1 MAADDEGDDEGRFT
15 GPPAPDDRLW
25 RHPSEVS
32 GPGDL
37 PSAMAAGARV
47 TPRRRSRGAAVLV
60 AAGLAGAALM
70 LVVLASTGSLDDR
83 GDLRSAGSAGRVV
96 TTIAPI
102 ALVERFHQGVLAVR
116 ADRHGAAV
124 TGSAVVLRTDG
135 YLVTALAMAAGA
147 DAIAVVLPDGRH
159 LAATVV
165 GNDVDHGLALL
176 HVRAWHL
183 QLPRVS
189 SSAQVHRGDPAV
201 AVGVATDGGSAIVT
215 TGVVRGVGLRAV
227 SQAANGRKVALDGLV
242 GLDRDYPGAAD
253 GGGLFGADGA
263 LVGLCMPAVDSPD
276 APTSSSTLA
285 TTSMISTSTSTSGG
299 TSGTSAASYAI
310 PWSTVTQ
317 VTAGMLRRADAA
329 TDWLGA
335 KGRALTVAEAR
346 RWNVDRAAVLT
357 SVTAGSPAAAAGL
370 REGDV
375 VLRIGGVRAGSLID
389 ANRLTQQLDPG
400 QPIVVAYLRD
410 GKIKRATIAPRATTT
425 TTVGGSS

>member
-1 MAADDEGDDEGRFT
+1 MAADDEGDEEGRFT

-37 PSAMAAGARV
+37 PSAIATGARV
-47 TPRRRSRGAAVLV
+47 APRRRSRGAAVVV

-83 GDLRSAGSAGRVV
+83 GDLRSAGTAGRVV
-96 TTIAPI
+96 TTITPI

-135 YLVTALAMAAGA
+135 YLVTALAMAAGS
-147 DAIAVVLPDGRH
+147 DALAVVLPDGRH

-165 GNDVDHGLALL
+165 SNDVDHGLALL

-189 SSAQVHRGDPAV
+189 SAAQVHRGDPAV

-227 SQAANGRKVALDGLV
+227 IQAANGRKVALGGLV
-242 GLDRDYPGAAD
+242 GLDRDYPGVAD
-253 GGGLFGADGA
+253 GGGLFGADGS
-263 LVGLCMPAVDSPD
+263 LVGLCTPVADSPD
-276 APTSSSTLA
+276 APGSSSTLA
-285 TTSMISTSTSTSGG
+285 ATGIISTSSSGAAP
-299 TSGTSAASYAI
+299 GTSAASYAI

-335 KGRALTVAEAR
+335 KGRALTAAEAR
-346 RWNVDRAAVLT
+346 RWNVDRAAVIT
-357 SVTAGSPAAAAGL
+357 SVAKGSPAADAGL

-375 VLRIGGVRAGSLID
+375 VLRIGGVRAGSLVD

-410 GKIKRATIAPRATTT
+410 GKVQRVTISPDATTT
-425 TTVGGSS
+425 TALSGSS

>member
-37 PSAMAAGARV
+37 PSATTAGAGVTTRV
-47 TPRRRSRGAAVLV
+47 RPRGAAVLV
-60 AAGLAGAALM
+60 AAGLLGAALM
-70 LVVLASTGSLDDR
+70 LVVLASTGSLDD
-83 GDLRSAGSAGRVV
+83 GGNLRSAGSPGRVV
-96 TTIAPI
+96 TTITPI

-116 ADRHGAAV
+116 ADRHGAAA

-135 YLVTALAMAAGA
+135 YLVTALAMASGA

-165 GNDVDHGLALL
+165 GNDVEHGLALL

-183 QLPRVS
+183 QLPRVAG
-189 SSAQVHRGDPAV
+189 SAQLHQGDPAV
-201 AVGVATDGGSAIVT
+201 AVGVAADGESAIVT

-227 SQAANGRKVALDGLV
+227 TEAAGGRKVALDGLV
-242 GLDRDYPGAAD
+242 GLDRDYPGSAD

-263 LVGLCMPAVDSPD
+263 LVGLCMPAADRTN
-276 APTSSSTLA
+276 APTSISVVTSSST
-285 TTSMISTSTSTSGG
+285 SGSDPG
-299 TSGTSAASYAI
+299 MPAASYAI
-310 PWSTVTQ
+310 PWTTVTQ

-329 TDWLGA
+329 TEWLGA
-335 KGRALTVAEAR
+335 KGRALTATEAK
-346 RWNVDRAAVLT
+346 RWNLAQAAVLT
-357 SVTAGSPAAAAGL
+357 SVTAGSPAATAGL

-375 VLRIGGVRAGSLID
+375 VLRIGGVRASSLID

-410 GKIKRATIAPRATTT
+410 GKVARATIAADATTT

>member
-37 PSAMAAGARV
+37 PSAIAAGARV
-47 TPRRRSRGAAVLV
+47 TPGRRSRGAAVLV

-70 LVVLASTGSLDDR
+70 LVVLAATGSLADK

-96 TTIAPI
+96 TTITPI

-135 YLVTALAMAAGA
+135 YLVTALAMATGA

-165 GNDVDHGLALL
+165 GHDVEHGLALL

-189 SSAQVHRGDPAV
+189 GSAQVHQGDLAV

-227 SQAANGRKVALDGLV
+227 TEAANGRKVALGGLV
-242 GLDRDYPGAAD
+242 GLDRDYPGVAD
-253 GGGLFGADGA
+253 GGGLFAADGA
-263 LVGLCMPAVDSPD
+263 LVGLCMPATDSPD

-285 TTSMISTSTSTSGG
+285 TISTSTSTSGG

-329 TDWLGA
+329 TEWLGA
-335 KGRALTVAEAR
+335 KGRALTAAESR
-346 RWNVDRAAVLT
+346 RWNLDRAAVLT

-375 VLRIGGVRAGSLID
+375 VLRIGGIRAGSLID

-410 GKIKRATIAPRATTT
+410 GKVKRATIARDATTT
-425 TTVGGSS
+425 TTVSGSS

>member
-37 PSAMAAGARV
+37 PSATTAGTGVTTRAR
-47 TPRRRSRGAAVLV
+47 PRGAAVLV
-60 AAGLAGAALM
+60 AAGLLGAALM
-70 LVVLASTGSLDDR
+70 LVVLASTGSLDD
-83 GDLRSAGSAGRVV
+83 GGGLRSAGSGGGVV
-96 TTIAPI
+96 TTITPI
-102 ALVERFHQGVLAVR
+102 ALVERFHQGVLAIQ
-116 ADRHGAAV
+116 ADRHGAAA

-135 YLVTALAMAAGA
+135 YLVTALAMASGA

-183 QLPRVS
+183 QLPRVAGS
-189 SSAQVHRGDPAV
+189 TQLHQGDPAV
-201 AVGVATDGGSAIVT
+201 AVGVAADGESAIVT

-227 SQAANGRKVALDGLV
+227 TEAAGGRKVALDGLV

-253 GGGLFGADGA
+253 GGGLFRADGA
-263 LVGLCMPAVDSPD
+263 LVGLCMPAADHTN
-276 APTSSSTLA
+276 APTSISAVTSSST
-285 TTSMISTSTSTSGG
+285 SGG
-299 TSGTSAASYAI
+299 DPGMSAASYAI
-310 PWSTVTQ
+310 PWTTVTQ

-329 TDWLGA
+329 TEWLGA
-335 KGRALTVAEAR
+335 RGRALTAIEAK
-346 RWNVDRAAVLT
+346 RWNLAQAAVLT
-357 SVTAGSPAAAAGL
+357 SVTKGSPAATAGL

-375 VLRIGGVRAGSLID
+375 VLRIGGVRATSLID

-410 GKIKRATIAPRATTT
+410 GKVARATIAADATTT
-425 TTVGGSS
+425 TADGGSS

>member
-32 GPGDL
+32 GSGDL
-37 PSAMAAGARV
+37 PSAIAVGPRV

-70 LVVLASTGSLDDR
+70 LVVLASTGSLGDS

-96 TTIAPI
+96 TTVTPI
-102 ALVERFHQGVLAVR
+102 ALVERFHQGVLAVQ
-116 ADRHGAAV
+116 ADHHGAAI

-135 YLVTALAMAAGA
+135 YLVTALVMATGA

-189 SSAQVHRGDPAV
+189 SSAQVRPGDPAV

-227 SQAANGRKVALDGLV
+227 TGAANGRKVALGGLV
-242 GLDRDYPGAAD
+242 GLDREYPGAAD

-263 LVGLCMPAVDSPD
+263 LVGLCMPAADSPH
-276 APTSSSTLA
+276 APSSSSTLA
-285 TTSMISTSTSTSGG
+285 TTSIISTSTSTSGG
-299 TSGTSAASYAI
+299 APGTSAASYAI

-335 KGRALTVAEAR
+335 RGRALTAAEAK
-346 RWNVDRAAVLT
+346 RWNLDRAAVLT

-370 REGDV
+370 RQGDV
-375 VLRIGGVRAGSLID
+375 VLRIGGVRTSSLVD

-410 GKIKRATIAPRATTT
+410 GRTTRATVAPDATTT
-425 TTVGGSS
+425 TAVGGSS